1 MTEKF
6 DFEQALADLKA
17 GKPITGKDSVLGPLV
32 KQLTEAALEA
42 EIDTHLAQEIMP
54 NRKNGKTRKTMKSSS
69 GAFELETPRDRS
81 GTFEPY
87 VSALSHLLSPPRL
100 PRPGAAHRFT
110 CQAA

>member
-42 EIDTHLAQEIMP
+42 KIDTHLAQEVTPKTPYPASLAMLPVTPMP
-54 NRKNGKTRKTMKSSS
+54 SPLAAVEFPTMALPDLEVSTSKGAS
-69 GAFELETPRDRS
+69 G
-81 GTFEPY
+81 
-87 VSALSHLLSPPRL
+87 LLVPIPTLPPL
-100 PRPGAAHRFT
+100 
-110 CQAA
+110 